1 MSDLDDELAALEKEV
16 ENENKMTNQN
26 KDKSQNNYSNNTNT
40 NYGNNNVPKH
50 SQKVNYEDYGDNSNG
65 LDDFLS
71 DNNNNY
77 NFNNNYSNNN
87 YQNNNYGNQR
97 NNYNNYNP
105 YGNNNNNYQYGNNN
119 NYNPYGNNNNYNPY
133 RNNNNNQYGNN
144 NNYNQYGNNNNYNQY
159 GNNNNYNQYGN
170 NNNNY
175 NQYGNKNNNYNNNR
189 NMNNNPNSNNQSQ
202 SNKSYN
208 KTQAQQQPKQSQQP
222 PKQSQNQQQ
231 PKQSQTQ
238 KQRQSKIDNKN
249 SEINNEPTE
258 DIYPEKQEGMYHKVN
273 EMKSLTV
280 LEEEIALCDKII
292 EFKKKRG
299 LDYDEWETKK
309 DLAEVQLNSTKTL
322 IENGQMDFEG
332 YKKIILKELQY
343 ENKILKFTEMDKKS
357 KPYELNEIKRR
368 IQKRIE
374 IIEKELTQNV
384 DEENAEGEE
393 EKKESLEKKDSIN
406 NNSKKLENPN
416 KAKLTN
422 NENIP
427 KNENQTQIIDKKNNN
442 FNIGPIDSEIKPK
455 TEILKRNYPQNEN
468 IKQPQNNQIQTQI
481 PQQKMSGQ
489 NQHNQIKV
497 PPQYI
502 IQQKV
507 LVTDPKTGKQMYVM
521 KNVVDPK
528 YAEVLKQ
535 KQALQQNQ
543 KQNIPQQQHH
553 HQQQQPPNQQHIIQ
567 QKVLVTD
574 PKTGKQMYVM
584 KNVLD
589 PRYAQQ
595 HKQANIPQNQQKHTP
610 KKEPENTEQIAEKQ
624 TTKVKQNTEAKQN
637 TQVKPNTQVKQN
649 TQVQQVNNEEK
660 EKYQKYV
667 DALVKEYTE
676 AKEYF
681 KKNGLEKQLG
691 KSREDLK
698 VLLYAKQKIDYKNYK
713 DVKLNAL
720 PKPITP
726 EYIFGYSENERMEKF
741 KVVLSQLIKDK
752 NDIEQKMKSIL
763 EKLQK
768 LKKKEFEKAKEA
780 VKPKLDEYKTKKEK
794 IIKLMD
800 ALKEKFKDKWTPA
813 PEYQK
818 VVEQEQ
824 IEKISYEGCKYGL
837 NIKVGKTDY
846 DKDKTFLNLLL
857 EINKSKIL
865 KKEVKLKQLGDF
877 NEEWKWEFNEY
888 EWKVI
893 PKTFLYVDL
902 FREHTF
908 STDKKGSGKIDLTSL
923 RRGATIKSDCKIEIE
938 SKRLEPI
945 INFIITP
952 ILPTGK
958 KYYETISKDAIKLTK
973 IYPAFTG
980 KQQIQLDNQKQNTTK
995 TNETQTKK
1003 TEIKTNN
1010 NNNVQ
1015 AKNTPDNQGK
1025 ETIIDKSKF
1034 KPEELE
1040 DVDIIDNLNSLK
1052 VLDYKIKELEAKI
1065 KKIDGRTPREMLQK
1079 KIKMNCKKKQLEE
1092 GMGDGSI
1099 SPKEYMEFM
1108 RIQLEHDQ
1116 LLAMY
1121 LKQNNQEE
1129 KMKAVMGRVVLLKQE
1144 MDELKQYIK

>member
-1 MSDLDDELAALEKEV
+1 M
-16 ENENKMTNQN
+16 
-26 KDKSQNNYSNNTNT
+26 
-40 NYGNNNVPKH
+40 
-50 SQKVNYEDYGDNSNG
+50 
-65 LDDFLS
+65 
-71 DNNNNY
+71 
-77 NFNNNYSNNN
+77 
-87 YQNNNYGNQR
+87 
-97 NNYNNYNP
+97 
-105 YGNNNNNYQYGNNN
+105 
-119 NYNPYGNNNNYNPY
+119 
-133 RNNNNNQYGNN
+133 NNNQ
-144 NNYNQYGNNNNYNQY
+144 
-159 GNNNNYNQYGN
+159 
-170 NNNNY
+170 
-175 NQYGNKNNNYNNNR
+175 
-189 NMNNNPNSNNQSQ
+189 NSNNPSQ
-202 SNKSYN
+202 SRQSYN
-208 KTQAQQQPKQSQQP
+208 KNQAQQQPKQSQQP

-231 PKQSQTQ
+231 LKQSQAQ
-238 KQRQSKIDNKN
+238 QQRQSKLNDNK
-249 SEINNEPTE
+249 SKDTEINNESTE

-309 DLAEVQLNSTKTL
+309 DLAEMQLNSTKTL

-368 IQKRIE
+368 IKKRIE
-374 IIEKELTQNV
+374 VIEKELTQNV
-384 DEENAEGEE
+384 DDENEEGEE
-393 EKKESLEKKDSIN
+393 EKQEGNEKKDPIN
-406 NNSKKLENPN
+406 NNNGKLQNSVKGKQSN
-416 KAKLTN
+416 S
-422 NENIP
+422 ENIP
-427 KNENQTQIIDKKNNN
+427 KNERQTQIIDNKNKNYN
-442 FNIGPIDSEIKPK
+442 VGPMDSEVRPK
-455 TEILKRNYPQNEN
+455 TEIKKSNYHKNEN
-468 IKQPQNNQIQTQI
+468 KQQPQNNQIQTQI
-481 PQQKMSGQ
+481 PQQKISGQ
-489 NQHNQIKV
+489 TQNNQLKI
-497 PPQYI
+497 PPEYI

-521 KNVVDPK
+521 KKVVDPK
-528 YAEVLKQ
+528 YAEALKK

-543 KQNIPQQQHH
+543 KQNIPQDQTQHH
-553 HQQQQPPNQQHIIQ
+553 HQQAKPQNQQHIIQ

-584 KNVLD
+584 KNVEDPKYAKADQNQHHHQQEKPQNQQHIIQQKVLVTDPKTGKQKYVMKNVVD

-595 HKQANIPQNQQKHTP
+595 SKQTTDPQNQKNAQK
-610 KKEPENTEQIAEKQ
+610 KLPENTEEIKEKQ
-624 TTKVKQNTEAKQN
+624 TTKVVPQNEKNKQNAQAQQAK
-637 TQVKPNTQVKQN
+637 
-649 TQVQQVNNEEK
+649 NEEK

-667 DALVKEYTE
+667 NALVKEYTE

-681 KKNGLEKQLG
+681 KRCGFEKQLA

-698 VLLYAKQKIDYKNYK
+698 ILLYAKQKIDYKNYK
-713 DVKLNAL
+713 DVKLNSL

-726 EYIFGYSENERMEKF
+726 EYIFGYNENERMEKF

-768 LKKKEFEKAKEA
+768 LKKRELEKAKEA
-780 VKPKLDEYKTKKEK
+780 VKPKLEEFKTRKEK
-794 IIKLMD
+794 TLKLID

-846 DKDKTFLNLLL
+846 DKDKTSLIIVL
-857 EINKSKIL
+857 EINKSKVL

-877 NEEWKWEFNEY
+877 NEEWKWEFNEH
-888 EWKVI
+888 EWKAI
-893 PKTFLYVDL
+893 PKTFLYIDL

-923 RRGATIKSDCKIEIE
+923 RRGTTIKSDCKIEIE

-952 ILPTGK
+952 ILPAGK
-958 KYYETISKDAIKLTK
+958 KYYETISKDAFRITK

-980 KQQIQLDNQKQNTTK
+980 KQQVQLDNQNTAKANEEQN
-995 TNETQTKK
+995 KK
-1003 TEIKTNN
+1003 TEVKTNN
-1010 NNNVQ
+1010 NNNKAQ
-1015 AKNTPDNQGK
+1015 ANLPANEGK

-1052 VLDYKIKELEAKI
+1052 VLDFKIKELETKI

-1079 KIKMNCKKKQLEE
+1079 KIKMNCKKK
-1092 GMGDGSI
+1092 
-1099 SPKEYMEFM
+1099 
-1108 RIQLEHDQ
+1108 
-1116 LLAMY
+1116 
-1121 LKQNNQEE
+1121 
-1129 KMKAVMGRVVLLKQE
+1129 
-1144 MDELKQYIK
+1144 

>member
-1 MSDLDDELAALEKEV
+1 
-16 ENENKMTNQN
+16 
-26 KDKSQNNYSNNTNT
+26 
-40 NYGNNNVPKH
+40 
-50 SQKVNYEDYGDNSNG
+50 
-65 LDDFLS
+65 
-71 DNNNNY
+71 
-77 NFNNNYSNNN
+77 
-87 YQNNNYGNQR
+87 
-97 NNYNNYNP
+97 
-105 YGNNNNNYQYGNNN
+105 
-119 NYNPYGNNNNYNPY
+119 
-133 RNNNNNQYGNN
+133 
-144 NNYNQYGNNNNYNQY
+144 
-159 GNNNNYNQYGN
+159 
-170 NNNNY
+170 
-175 NQYGNKNNNYNNNR
+175 
-189 NMNNNPNSNNQSQ
+189 
-202 SNKSYN
+202 
-208 KTQAQQQPKQSQQP
+208 
-222 PKQSQNQQQ
+222 
-231 PKQSQTQ
+231 
-238 KQRQSKIDNKN
+238 
-249 SEINNEPTE
+249 
-258 DIYPEKQEGMYHKVN
+258 
-273 EMKSLTV
+273 
-280 LEEEIALCDKII
+280 
-292 EFKKKRG
+292 
-299 LDYDEWETKK
+299 
-309 DLAEVQLNSTKTL
+309 
-322 IENGQMDFEG
+322 
-332 YKKIILKELQY
+332 
-343 ENKILKFTEMDKKS
+343 
-357 KPYELNEIKRR
+357 
-368 IQKRIE
+368 
-374 IIEKELTQNV
+374 
-384 DEENAEGEE
+384 
-393 EKKESLEKKDSIN
+393 
-406 NNSKKLENPN
+406 
-416 KAKLTN
+416 
-422 NENIP
+422 
-427 KNENQTQIIDKKNNN
+427 
-442 FNIGPIDSEIKPK
+442 
-455 TEILKRNYPQNEN
+455 
-468 IKQPQNNQIQTQI
+468 
-481 PQQKMSGQ
+481 
-489 NQHNQIKV
+489 
-497 PPQYI
+497 
-502 IQQKV
+502 
-507 LVTDPKTGKQMYVM
+507 M

-528 YAEVLKQ
+528 YAEALKQ

-543 KQNIPQQQHH
+543 KQNIPQDKNQQQYH
-553 HQQQQPPNQQHIIQ
+553 HQQPQPQNQQHIIQ

-574 PKTGKQMYVM
+574 PKTGKQKYVM
-584 KNVLD
+584 KNVID

-595 HKQANIPQNQQKHTP
+595 HKQITVPQNQEKHNQKM
-610 KKEPENTEQIAEKQ
+610 EPENTEQKAEKED
-624 TTKVKQNTEAKQN
+624 TNLKPN
-637 TQVKPNTQVKQN
+637 TQVKPNK
-649 TQVQQVNNEEK
+649 QVQQVNNEEK

-667 DALVKEYTE
+667 NSLVNEYTE

-681 KKNGLEKQLG
+681 KKYGFEKQLA

-698 VLLYAKQKIDYKNYK
+698 ILLYAKQKIDYKNYK

-726 EYIFGYSENERMEKF
+726 EYIYGYNENERMEKF

-780 VKPKLDEYKTKKEK
+780 VKPKLDEHKTKKEK
-794 IIKLMD
+794 IIKLID

-846 DKDKTFLNLLL
+846 DKDKTFLIIVL
-857 EINKSKIL
+857 EINKSKTL

-893 PKTFLYVDL
+893 PKTFLYIDL

-923 RRGATIKSDCKIEIE
+923 RRGTTIKSDCKIEIE
-938 SKRLEPI
+938 SKRVEPI

-958 KYYETISKDAIKLTK
+958 KYYETISKDAIKITK

-980 KQQIQLDNQKQNTTK
+980 KQHIQLDNQNTTK
-995 TNETQTKK
+995 TNEPQNKK
-1003 TEIKTNN
+1003 TEVKTNN
-1010 NNNVQ
+1010 NNN
-1015 AKNTPDNQGK
+1015 KSETNTQVNQEK
-1025 ETIIDKSKF
+1025 ETLIDKSKF

-1052 VLDYKIKELEAKI
+1052 VLDYKIKELETKI

-1121 LKQNNQEE
+1121 MKQNNQEE